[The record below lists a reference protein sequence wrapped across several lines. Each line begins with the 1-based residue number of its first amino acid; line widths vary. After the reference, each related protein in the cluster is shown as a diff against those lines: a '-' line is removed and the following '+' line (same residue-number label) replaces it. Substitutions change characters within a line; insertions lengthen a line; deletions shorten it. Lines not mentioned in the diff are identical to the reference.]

1 MDDKELLTAARD
13 EIIEGR
19 LPLEIAESKMFTKLF
34 AKFDGGDYGE
44 CNQIIDLMERLSI
57 I

>member
-1 MDDKELLTAARD
+1 MDDKQLLAAARD

-19 LPLEIAESKMFTKLF
+19 LPLEIAENKMFSKLF
-34 AKFDGGDYGE
+34 AKFDSGDYGE

>member
-1 MDDKELLTAARD
+1 MDDKQLLAAARD

-19 LPLEIAESKMFTKLF
+19 LPLEIAEGKMFAKLF
-34 AKFDGGDYGE
+34 AKFDTGEYAE

-57 I
+57 V

>member
-1 MDDKELLTAARD
+1 MDDKQLLAAARD

-19 LPLEIAESKMFTKLF
+19 LPLEIAENKMFAKLF
-34 AKFDGGDYGE
+34 AKFDTGEYAE

-57 I
+57 V

>member
-1 MDDKELLTAARD
+1 MDDKQLRAAARD

-19 LPLEIAESKMFTKLF
+19 LPLEIAESKMFAKLF
-34 AKFDGGDYGE
+34 AKFDTGEYAE

-57 I
+57 V

>member
-1 MDDKELLTAARD
+1 MDDKELLTVASD

-19 LPLEIAESKMFTKLF
+19 LPLEIAESKMFDKLF
-34 AKFDGGDYGE
+34 AKFDTGEYAE

-57 I
+57 V

>member
-1 MDDKELLTAARD
+1 MDDKQLLAAARD

-19 LPLEIAESKMFTKLF
+19 LPLEIAESKMFDKLF
-34 AKFDGGDYGE
+34 AKFDGGDYAE